1 MSPQLIPKPRPG
13 GLDPAAILEAFAFR
27 MMYSVARDQY
37 NATDLD
43 SYHALAFSVRDRIM
57 ERWFATQDAYYRQD
71 VKRVYYLSLE
81 FLLGRLLISNIINL
95 GADGAYADAVRSLG
109 LELERLSTCE
119 NDAGLGNG
127 GLGRLAACFLESA
140 STLALPFYGYGIRYE
155 YGIFRQRIIDGQQ
168 AEAPDP
174 WLRYGTP
181 WEIPR
186 PDVLFP
192 VKFYGRS
199 EFYKNGSEGHF
210 RWVDCQGVYAM
221 AYDLGVPGYRN
232 DTVNSL
238 RLWAAKSS
246 REFDLEKFN
255 AGAYVAAVEDKTS
268 SENISKVLYP
278 ADDQSAGRELR
289 LKQQYFFVSA
299 TIQDVIRR
307 FKKRPGRGW
316 EDLPDKVAI
325 QLNDTHPSIAIPEL
339 MRVLVDQE
347 MLEWDRG
354 WNIAQAVFG
363 YTNHT
368 VLPEALE
375 MWSKELIGRL
385 LPRHLQII
393 EEIDRRFRL
402 SAAAAGASDRAIA
415 QMAVIDDTKQAV
427 RMANLAIV
435 GSHSVN
441 GVARLHTDILKS
453 RVFADFNALYPR
465 KFNNKTNG
473 VTPRRW
479 LLQANPELSDLISEA
494 IGDGWKSDLDELRLL
509 EEYADDSEFRERWN
523 SVKHARKSKVAR
535 WLKGAYSIDID
546 AEFLFD
552 VQIKRIHE
560 YKRQLLNVLHAIALT
575 HRILDGDE
583 SVVPRAIVFGGKA
596 APGYAMAKLV
606 IRLIHEAAKFM
617 RGNPRVAERLK
628 VVFVPNY
635 DVSSAELLFP
645 ATELSEQI
653 STAGTEA
660 SGTGCMKAVM
670 NGGVIIGTLD
680 GANIEIGDAVGA
692 ENIFTFGQ
700 TADQIASLQRSG
712 YDPRRVIDATPELAR
727 ALARIATW
735 GSYGQILDALYAGD
749 RYFHCIDFAPYLET
763 QKRAGDAWL
772 HRDEWARRS
781 ILNTA
786 RSGSFSSD
794 RTVAEYAKEIWGV
807 ESVPVSLANAE
818 SAP

>member
-1 MSPQLIPKPRPG
+1 MPQLIPKPRPA
-13 GLDPAAILEAFAFR
+13 GLDPASILESFALR

-43 SYHALAFSVRDRIM
+43 SFQALAFAVRDRIM
-57 ERWFATQDAYYRQD
+57 ERWFATQDAYYRLD

-81 FLLGRLLISNIINL
+81 FLLGRLLISSIINL
-95 GADGAYADAVRSLG
+95 GAQDAYSDAVRSLG
-109 LELERLSTCE
+109 LELENLAACE

-155 YGIFRQRIIDGQQ
+155 FGIFRQRIVDGQQ
-168 AEAPDP
+168 VEQPDP

-199 EFYKNGSEGHF
+199 EYYVDKGVGRY
-210 RWVDCQGVYAM
+210 RWTDTQDVYAM
-221 AYDLGVPGYRN
+221 AYDFGMPGYKN
-232 DTVNSL
+232 STVNSL

-255 AGAYVAAVEDKTS
+255 EGAYVSAVEDKTS
-268 SENISKVLYP
+268 TENISKVLYP

-307 FKKRPGRGW
+307 FKKRAGRRW
-316 EDLPDKVAI
+316 EDLPDRVAI
-325 QLNDTHPSIAIPEL
+325 QLNDTHPAIAIPEL
-339 MRVLVDQE
+339 LRVLVDQE
-347 MLEWDRG
+347 MLEWDAA
-354 WNIAQAVFG
+354 WKIAQSVFG

-375 MWSKELIGRL
+375 TWSKDLIGRL

-402 SAAAAGASDRAIA
+402 HAASTGANEKAVA
-415 QMAVIDDTKQAV
+415 QMSVLDDARQAV

-441 GVARLHTDILKS
+441 GVAKLHTEILKS
-453 RVFADFNALYPR
+453 RVFADFQKVFPG

-479 LLQANPELSDLISEA
+479 LLQANPELSELITEV
-494 IGDGWKSDLDELRLL
+494 LDEHWKGDVDHLREL
-509 EEYADDSEFRERWN
+509 EDYAGDATFRERWN
-523 SVKHARKSKVAR
+523 SVKHARKTKVAE
-535 WLKGAYSIDID
+535 WLRRAYAIDVD
-546 AEFLFD
+546 PEFLFD
-552 VQIKRIHE
+552 IQIKRIHE
-560 YKRQLLNVLHAIALT
+560 YKRQLLNAMHAIALA
-575 HRILDGDE
+575 HRIADGDE
-583 SVVPRAIVFGGKA
+583 SIVPRTVIFGGKA
-596 APGYAMAKLV
+596 APGYAMAKLM
-606 IRLIHEAAKFM
+606 IRLIHSVAAFVRSSK
-617 RGNPRVAERLK
+617 RTAARLN

-670 NGGVIIGTLD
+670 NGGVIVGTLD
-680 GANIEIGDAVGA
+680 GANIEIRDAVRA

-700 TADQIASLQRSG
+700 TADQIAKLQAEG
-712 YDPRRVIDATPELAR
+712 YDPRRIIGSNDELRRVIE
-727 ALARIATW
+727 RIASW
-735 GSYGQILDALYAGD
+735 GQYGAIVDALTARD
-749 RYFHCIDFAPYLET
+749 RYFHCIDFAPYVET
-763 QKRAGDAWL
+763 QKRAADGWL
-772 HRDEWARRS
+772 QRDDWARRS

-786 RSGSFSSD
+786 RSGTFSSD
-794 RTVAEYAKEIWGV
+794 RTIREYAREIWGV
-807 ESVPVSLANAE
+807 EPVPVSLDR
-818 SAP
+818 

>member
-13 GLDPAAILEAFAFR
+13 GLDVASILESFAFR

-43 SYHALAFSVRDRIM
+43 SFQALAFAVRDRIM
-57 ERWFATQDAYYRQD
+57 ERWFATQDAYYRND

-95 GADGAYADAVRSLG
+95 GAAGAYADAIRSLG
-109 LELERLSTCE
+109 LDLEKIATCE
-119 NDAGLGNG
+119 SDAGLGNG

-140 STLALPFYGYGIRYE
+140 STLSLPFYGYGIRYE

-168 AEAPDP
+168 AESPDP

-181 WEIPR
+181 WEIQR
-186 PDVLFP
+186 PDIFFP

-199 EFYKNGSEGHF
+199 EYYKDGPVARF
-210 RWVDCQGVYAM
+210 RWADAQEVYAM

-232 DTVNSL
+232 NTVNSL

-246 REFDLEKFN
+246 REFDLQKFN

-268 SENISKVLYP
+268 TENISKVLYP
-278 ADDQSAGRELR
+278 ADDQSSGRELR

-307 FKKRPGRGW
+307 FKKRKERAW
-316 EDLPDKVAI
+316 EDLPNKVAI

-339 MRVLVDQE
+339 VRVLVDQE
-347 MLEWDRG
+347 MLEWDRA
-354 WNIAQAVFG
+354 WSIAQNVFG

-375 MWSKELIGRL
+375 TWPIDLLGRL

-393 EEIDRRFRL
+393 QEIDRRFRL
-402 SAAAAGASDRAIA
+402 QAAGRAAPI
-415 QMAVIDDTKQAV
+415 IDDARQVV

-441 GVARLHTDILKS
+441 GVAKLHTEILKS
-453 RVFADFNALYPR
+453 RVFADLNALYPG

-479 LLQANPELSDLISEA
+479 LLQANPELSELITET
-494 IGDGWKSDLDELRLL
+494 IGEEWKSDFEGLRDL
-509 EEYADDSEFRERWN
+509 EEYADDAEFRERWN
-523 SVKHARKSKVAR
+523 SVKHARKSKVAAR
-535 WLKGAYSIDID
+535 LRSAFSIDVD
-546 AEFLFD
+546 PEFLFD

-560 YKRQLLNVLHAIALT
+560 YKRQLLNVMHAIALAQ
-575 HRILDGDE
+575 RIADGDD
-583 SVVPRAIVFGGKA
+583 SVVPRAIIFGGKA
-596 APGYAMAKLV
+596 APGYAMAKLI
-606 IRLIHEAAKFM
+606 IRLIHEVAAFV
-617 RGNPRVAERLK
+617 RGNPRVVERLN

-680 GANIEIGDAVGA
+680 GANIEIRDAVGA
-692 ENIFTFGQ
+692 ENIFAFGQ
-700 TADQIASLQRSG
+700 TADEIAKLQATG
-712 YDPRRVIDATPELAR
+712 YDPRRVVASNAELGR
-727 ALARIATW
+727 VIERIASW
-735 GSYGQILDALYAGD
+735 NIYAPIVDAITGND
-749 RYFHCIDFAPYLET
+749 RYFHCIDFAPYVQMQE
-763 QKRAGDAWL
+763 RAARAWMQ
-772 HRDEWARRS
+772 RDVWARRS
-781 ILNTA
+781 IFNTA
-786 RSGSFSSD
+786 RSGPFSSD
-794 RTVAEYAKEIWGV
+794 RTIAQYAREIWHV
-807 ESVPVSLANAE
+807 EAVPVSLDR
-818 SAP
+818 

>member
-13 GLDPAAILEAFAFR
+13 GLDPASILEAFAFR

-43 SYHALAFSVRDRIM
+43 SFHALAYAVRDRIM

-81 FLLGRLLISNIINL
+81 FLLGRLLISNIFNL
-95 GADGAYADAVRSLG
+95 GAEGPYADAVRSLG
-109 LELERLSTCE
+109 LELEKLAACE

-140 STLALPFYGYGIRYE
+140 STLELPFYGYGIRYE
-155 YGIFRQRIIDGQQ
+155 FGIFRQRLVDGQQ
-168 AEAPDP
+168 IEQPDP

-199 EFYKNGSEGHF
+199 EYYVDNGEARW
-210 RWVDCQGVYAM
+210 RWVDTQDVYAM
-221 AYDLGVPGYRN
+221 AYDLGIPGYKN
-232 DTVNSL
+232 NTVNSL

-255 AGAYVAAVEDKTS
+255 VGAYLAAVEDKTS

-307 FKKRPGRGW
+307 FKKRPGKTW
-316 EDLPDKVAI
+316 KDLPDKVAI

-339 MRVLVDQE
+339 MRVLMDQE
-347 MLEWDRG
+347 MLEWDDA
-354 WNIAQAVFG
+354 WSIAQRVFG

-375 MWSKELIGRL
+375 AWSKELIGRL

-393 EEIDRRFRL
+393 EEIDRRFREQA
-402 SAAAAGASDRAIA
+402 SRAGASNQAVGRMAI
-415 QMAVIDDTKQAV
+415 IDDAGQSV

-441 GVARLHTDILKS
+441 GVARLHTEILKA
-453 RVFADFNALYPR
+453 RVFPDFQKVFPG

-479 LLQANPELSDLISEA
+479 LLQSNPELSEMITEA
-494 IGDGWKSDLDELRLL
+494 IGEGWKSDLGELRLL
-509 EEYADDSEFRERWN
+509 EEYAEGEFLERWN
-523 SVKHARKSKVAR
+523 SIKHARKTKVAA
-535 WLKGAYSIDID
+535 WLRRTYAIDVD
-546 AEFLFD
+546 PEFLFD

-560 YKRQLLNVLHAIALT
+560 YKRQLLNALHALALA
-575 HRILDGDE
+575 HRIADGDE
-583 SVVPRAIVFGGKA
+583 SIVPRAIIFGGKA
-596 APGYAMAKLV
+596 APGYAMAKLI
-606 IRLIHEAAKFM
+606 IRLIHSVGAFV
-617 RGNPRVAERLK
+617 RTNSRVAARLNI
-628 VVFVPNY
+628 VFVPNY

-680 GANIEIGDAVGA
+680 GANIEIRDAVGA
-692 ENIFTFGQ
+692 ANMFAFGK
-700 TADQIASLQRSG
+700 TADEIAKLQATG
-712 YDPRRVIDATPELAR
+712 YDPRRILESNAELRRVID
-727 ALARIATW
+727 RIASW
-735 GSYGQILDALYAGD
+735 GHYGAIVEALTVRD
-749 RYFHCIDFAPYLET
+749 RYFHCLDFASYVET
-763 QKRAGDAWL
+763 QKRAADAWL
-772 HRDEWARRS
+772 QRGEWARRS

-786 RSGSFSSD
+786 RSGPFSSD
-794 RTVAEYAKEIWGV
+794 RTVAEYAREIWGV
-807 ESVPVSLANAE
+807 EPVPVSVDQ
-818 SAP
+818 

>member
-13 GLDPAAILEAFAFR
+13 GLDPASILEAFAFR

-43 SYHALAFSVRDRIM
+43 SFHALAYAVRDRIM

-81 FLLGRLLISNIINL
+81 FLLGRLLISNIFNL
-95 GADGAYADAVRSLG
+95 GAEGPYADAVRSLG
-109 LELERLSTCE
+109 LELEKLAACE

-140 STLALPFYGYGIRYE
+140 STLELPFYGYGIRYE
-155 YGIFRQRIIDGQQ
+155 FGIFRQRLVDGQQ
-168 AEAPDP
+168 IEQPDP

-199 EFYKNGSEGHF
+199 EYYVDNGEARW
-210 RWVDCQGVYAM
+210 RWVDTQDVYAM
-221 AYDLGVPGYRN
+221 AYDLGIPGYKN
-232 DTVNSL
+232 NTVNSL

-255 AGAYVAAVEDKTS
+255 VGAYLAAVEDKTS

-307 FKKRPGRGW
+307 FKKRPGKTW
-316 EDLPDKVAI
+316 KDLPDKVAI

-339 MRVLVDQE
+339 MRVLMDQE
-347 MLEWDRG
+347 MLEWDDA
-354 WNIAQAVFG
+354 WSIAQRVFG

-375 MWSKELIGRL
+375 AWSKELIGRL

-393 EEIDRRFRL
+393 EEIDRRFREQA
-402 SAAAAGASDRAIA
+402 SRAGASNQAVGRMAI
-415 QMAVIDDTKQAV
+415 IDDAGKSV

-441 GVARLHTDILKS
+441 GVARLHTEILKA
-453 RVFADFNALYPR
+453 RVFPDFQKVFPG

-479 LLQANPELSDLISEA
+479 LLQSNPELSEMITEA
-494 IGDGWKSDLDELRLL
+494 IGEGWKSDLGELRLL
-509 EEYADDSEFRERWN
+509 EEYAEGEFLERWN
-523 SVKHARKSKVAR
+523 SIKHARKTKVAA
-535 WLKGAYSIDID
+535 WLRRTYAIDVD
-546 AEFLFD
+546 PEFLFD

-560 YKRQLLNVLHAIALT
+560 YKRQLLNALHALALA
-575 HRILDGDE
+575 HRIADGDE
-583 SVVPRAIVFGGKA
+583 SIVPRAIIFGGKA
-596 APGYAMAKLV
+596 APGYAMAKLI
-606 IRLIHEAAKFM
+606 IRLIHSIGAFV
-617 RGNPRVAERLK
+617 RTNSRVAARLNI
-628 VVFVPNY
+628 VFVPNY

-680 GANIEIGDAVGA
+680 GANIEIRDAVGA
-692 ENIFTFGQ
+692 ANMFAFGK
-700 TADQIASLQRSG
+700 TADEIAKLQATG
-712 YDPRRVIDATPELAR
+712 YDPRRILESNAELR
-727 ALARIATW
+727 RVVDRIASW
-735 GSYGQILDALYAGD
+735 GHYGAIVEALTVRD
-749 RYFHCIDFAPYLET
+749 RYFHCLDFASYVET
-763 QKRAGDAWL
+763 QKRAADAWL
-772 HRDEWARRS
+772 QRGEWARRS

-786 RSGSFSSD
+786 RSGPFSSD
-794 RTVAEYAKEIWGV
+794 RTVAEYAREIWGV
-807 ESVPVSLANAE
+807 EPVPVSVDQ
-818 SAP
+818 

>member
-1 MSPQLIPKPRPG
+1 MPQLIPKPPPA
-13 GLDPAAILEAFAFR
+13 GLDPASILESFALR

-43 SYHALAFSVRDRIM
+43 SFHALAFAVRDRIM
-57 ERWFATQDAYYRQD
+57 ERWFATQDAYYRLD

-81 FLLGRLLISNIINL
+81 FLLGRLLVSNIINL
-95 GADGAYADAVRSLG
+95 GAQDAYTDAVQSLG
-109 LELERLSTCE
+109 LDLENLAICE

-155 YGIFRQRIIDGQQ
+155 YGIFRQRIVDGQQ
-168 AEAPDP
+168 VEQPDP

-192 VKFYGRS
+192 VKFYGRT
-199 EFYKNGSEGHF
+199 EYYVDPGNSEGRW
-210 RWVDCQGVYAM
+210 RWVDTQDVYAM
-221 AYDLGVPGYRN
+221 AYDFGVPGYKN
-232 DTVNSL
+232 STVNSL

-255 AGAYVAAVEDKTS
+255 EGEYVAAVEDKTS

-278 ADDQSAGRELR
+278 SDDQSAGRELR

-307 FKKRPGRGW
+307 FKKRPERRW

-347 MLEWDRG
+347 MLEWDPA
-354 WNIAQAVFG
+354 WKIAQSVFG

-375 MWSKELIGRL
+375 AWSKDLIGRL

-402 SAAAAGASDRAIA
+402 QAAASGANANAIA
-415 QMAVIDDTKQAV
+415 QMSVIDDARQAV

-441 GVARLHTDILKS
+441 GVAKLHTEILKT
-453 RVFADFNALYPR
+453 RVFADFQKVYPG

-479 LLQANPELSDLISEA
+479 LLQANPDLSELITEVLNEDWK
-494 IGDGWKSDLDELRLL
+494 GDIDQLCEL
-509 EEYADDSEFRERWN
+509 EDYVDDATFRERWN
-523 SVKHARKSKVAR
+523 SVKHACKTKVAE
-535 WLKGAYSIDID
+535 WLKSEYAIDVD
-546 AEFLFD
+546 PEFLFD

-560 YKRQLLNVLHAIALT
+560 YKRQLLNAMHAIALA
-575 HRILDGDE
+575 HRIADGDD
-583 SVVPRAIVFGGKA
+583 SIVPRAIIFGGKA
-596 APGYAMAKLV
+596 APSYAMAKLL
-606 IRLIHEAAKFM
+606 IRLIHSVAAFVRSSK
-617 RGNPRVAERLK
+617 RTAERLN

-635 DVSSAELLFP
+635 DVSSAEMLFP

-670 NGGVIIGTLD
+670 NGGLIVGTLD
-680 GANIEIGDAVGA
+680 GANIEIRDAVGP

-700 TADQIASLQRSG
+700 TADQIAKLQSEG
-712 YDPRRVIDATPELAR
+712 YDPRRVIGSNDELR
-727 ALARIATW
+727 RVIERIASW
-735 GSYGQILDALYAGD
+735 GLYGPIVDALTGRD
-749 RYFHCIDFAPYLET
+749 RYFHCIDFAPYVET

-772 HRDEWARRS
+772 ERDAWARRS

-786 RSGSFSSD
+786 RSGMFSSD
-794 RTVAEYAKEIWGV
+794 RTIREYAREIWGV
-807 ESVPVSLANAE
+807 EPVPVDFDR
-818 SAP
+818 

>member
-1 MSPQLIPKPRPG
+1 M
-13 GLDPAAILEAFAFR
+13 
-27 MMYSVARDQY
+27 
-37 NATDLD
+37 
-43 SYHALAFSVRDRIM
+43 
-57 ERWFATQDAYYRQD
+57 
-71 VKRVYYLSLE
+71 
-81 FLLGRLLISNIINL
+81 INL
-95 GADGAYADAVRSLG
+95 GAEEAYADAVRSLG
-109 LELERLSTCE
+109 LELEKIAACE

-155 YGIFRQRIIDGQQ
+155 FGIFRQRIVDGQQ
-168 AEAPDP
+168 IEQPDP

-186 PDVLFP
+186 PDVLVP

-199 EFYKNGSEGHF
+199 EYYVDGGTPRW
-210 RWVDCQGVYAM
+210 RWVDSQDVYAM
-221 AYDLGVPGYRN
+221 AYDLGIPGYKN
-232 DTVNSL
+232 NIVNSL

-255 AGAYVAAVEDKTS
+255 EGEYMAAVQDKTS

-278 ADDQSAGRELR
+278 PDDQSAGRELR

-307 FKKRPGRGW
+307 FKKRTERSWKDLPGR
-316 EDLPDKVAI
+316 VAI

-347 MLEWDRG
+347 MLEWDEAWG
-354 WNIAQAVFG
+354 IAEKVFG

-375 MWSKELIGRL
+375 TWSRDLISRL

-393 EEIDRRFRL
+393 EEIDRRFRVQA
-402 SAAAAGASDRAIA
+402 SRAGASNQAVA
-415 QMAVIDDTKQAV
+415 QMAIIDDARQSV

-441 GVARLHTDILKS
+441 GVAKLHTEILKT
-453 RVFADFNALYPR
+453 RVFPDFVKLFPG

-473 VTPRRW
+473 VSPRRF
-479 LLQANPELSDLISEA
+479 LLQSNPELSELITEA
-494 IGDGWKSDLDELRLL
+494 IGDGWKSDLEELRQL
-509 EEYADDSEFRERWN
+509 EEYADADFRERWN
-523 SVKHARKSKVAR
+523 SVKHACKSKVAN
-535 WLKGAYSIDID
+535 WLQRMYAISVDP
-546 AEFLFD
+546 EFLFD

-560 YKRQLLNVLHAIALT
+560 YKRQLLNVLHALALA
-575 HRILDGDE
+575 HRIADGDE
-583 SVVPRAIVFGGKA
+583 SIVPRAIVFGGKA
-596 APGYAMAKLV
+596 APGYAMAKLI
-606 IRLIHEAAKFM
+606 IRLIHSAAAFV
-617 RGNPRVAERLK
+617 RSNPRVAARLN

-680 GANIEIGDAVGA
+680 GANIEIRDAVGG
-692 ENIFTFGQ
+692 ENIFTFGK
-700 TADQIASLQRSG
+700 TADEIAKLQASG
-712 YDPRRVIDATPELAR
+712 YDPRKVVESNAELRRVIE
-727 ALARIATW
+727 RIASW
-735 GSYGQILDALYAGD
+735 GQYGPIVDALLGRD
-749 RYFHCIDFAPYLET
+749 RYFHCLDFASYVDA
-763 QKRAGDAWL
+763 QKRAADAWL
-772 HRDEWARRS
+772 QRDQWARRS

-786 RSGSFSSD
+786 RSGPFSSD
-794 RTVAEYAKEIWGV
+794 RTVAEYAREIWGV
-807 ESVPVSLANAE
+807 EPVDVSLDQ
-818 SAP
+818 

>member
-13 GLDPAAILEAFAFR
+13 GLDPASILEAFAFR

-43 SYHALAFSVRDRIM
+43 SFHALAYAVRDRIM

-81 FLLGRLLISNIINL
+81 FLLGRLLISNIFNL
-95 GADGAYADAVRSLG
+95 GAEGPYADAVRSLG
-109 LELERLSTCE
+109 LELEKLAACE

-140 STLALPFYGYGIRYE
+140 STLELPFYGYGIRYE
-155 YGIFRQRIIDGQQ
+155 FGIFRQRLVDGQQ
-168 AEAPDP
+168 IEQPDP

-199 EFYKNGSEGHF
+199 EYYVDNGEARW
-210 RWVDCQGVYAM
+210 RWVDTQDVYAM
-221 AYDLGVPGYRN
+221 AYDLGIPGYKN
-232 DTVNSL
+232 NTVNSL

-255 AGAYVAAVEDKTS
+255 VGAYLAAVEDKTS

-307 FKKRPGRGW
+307 FKKRPGKTW
-316 EDLPDKVAI
+316 KDLPDKVAI

-339 MRVLVDQE
+339 MRVLMDQE
-347 MLEWDRG
+347 MLEWDDA
-354 WNIAQAVFG
+354 WSIAQRVFG

-375 MWSKELIGRL
+375 AWSKELIGRL

-393 EEIDRRFRL
+393 EEIDRRFREEA
-402 SAAAAGASDRAIA
+402 SRAGASNQAVGRMAI
-415 QMAVIDDTKQAV
+415 IDDAGQSV

-441 GVARLHTDILKS
+441 GVARLHTEILKA
-453 RVFADFNALYPR
+453 RVFPDFQKVFPG

-479 LLQANPELSDLISEA
+479 LLQSNPELSEMITEA
-494 IGDGWKSDLDELRLL
+494 IGEGWKSDLGELRLL
-509 EEYADDSEFRERWN
+509 EEYAEGEFLERWN
-523 SVKHARKSKVAR
+523 SIKHARKTKVAA
-535 WLKGAYSIDID
+535 WLRRTYAIDVD
-546 AEFLFD
+546 PEFLFD

-560 YKRQLLNVLHAIALT
+560 YKRQLLNALHALALA
-575 HRILDGDE
+575 HRIADGDE
-583 SVVPRAIVFGGKA
+583 SIVPRAIIFGGKA
-596 APGYAMAKLV
+596 APGYAMAKLI
-606 IRLIHEAAKFM
+606 IRLIHSVGAFV
-617 RGNPRVAERLK
+617 RTNSRVAARLNI
-628 VVFVPNY
+628 VFVPNY

-680 GANIEIGDAVGA
+680 GANIEIRDAVGA
-692 ENIFTFGQ
+692 ANMFAFGK
-700 TADQIASLQRSG
+700 TADEIAKLQATG
-712 YDPRRVIDATPELAR
+712 YDPRRILESNAELRRVID
-727 ALARIATW
+727 RIASW
-735 GSYGQILDALYAGD
+735 GHYGAIVEALTVRD
-749 RYFHCIDFAPYLET
+749 RYFHCLDFASYVET
-763 QKRAGDAWL
+763 QKRAADAWL
-772 HRDEWARRS
+772 QRGEWARRS

-786 RSGSFSSD
+786 RSGPFSSD
-794 RTVAEYAKEIWGV
+794 RTVAEYAREIWGV
-807 ESVPVSLANAE
+807 EPVPVSVDQ
-818 SAP
+818 

>member
-1 MSPQLIPKPRPG
+1 MSPHLIPKPRPG
-13 GLDPAAILEAFAFR
+13 GLDAASILEAFAFR

-43 SYHALAFSVRDRIM
+43 SFHALAFSVRDRIM

-71 VKRVYYLSLE
+71 VKRIYYLSLE
-81 FLLGRLLISNIINL
+81 FLLGRLLISNVINL
-95 GADGAYADAVRSLG
+95 GADNAYTDAIRSLG
-109 LELERLSTCE
+109 LELEKIAACE

-155 YGIFRQRIIDGQQ
+155 YGIFRQRIVDGQQ
-168 AEAPDP
+168 IEAPDP

-181 WEIPR
+181 WEIQR
-186 PDVLFP
+186 PDVFFP
-192 VKFYGRS
+192 VKYYGRS
-199 EFYKNGSEGHF
+199 EYYGDGPTGRF
-210 RWVDCQGVYAM
+210 RWVDTQDVYAM

-246 REFDLEKFN
+246 REFDLQKFN
-255 AGAYVAAVEDKTS
+255 VGAYVAAVEDKTS

-307 FKKRPGRGW
+307 FKKRTERTW
-316 EDLPDKVAI
+316 EELPDKVAI

-347 MLEWDRG
+347 LLEWDRA
-354 WNIAQAVFG
+354 WSIAQSVFG

-375 MWSKELIGRL
+375 TWPVELIGRL

-393 EEIDRRFRL
+393 QEIDRRFRL
-402 SAAAAGASDRAIA
+402 RASAKGRAVAI
-415 QMAVIDDTKQAV
+415 IDDARQVV

-453 RVFADFNALYPR
+453 RVFADFVALDPK

-479 LLQANPELSDLISEA
+479 LLQANPELSELITEA
-494 IGDGWKSDLDELRLL
+494 IGDGWPGDLDELRNL
-509 EEYADDSEFRERWN
+509 EQFVDDGDFCERWN
-523 SVKHARKSKVAR
+523 SVKHASKSKVAE
-535 WLKGAYSIDID
+535 WLQSTHGIQVDP
-546 AEFLFD
+546 EFLFD

-560 YKRQLLNVLHAIALT
+560 YKRQLLNALHALALA
-575 HRILDGDE
+575 HRILEGDE
-583 SVVPRAIVFGGKA
+583 SVVPRAIIFGGKA
-596 APGYAMAKLV
+596 APGYAMAKLI
-606 IRLIHEAAKFM
+606 IRLIHEIAAFV
-617 RGNPRVAERLK
+617 RGNPRVAERLN
-628 VVFVPNY
+628 VIFVPNY

-680 GANIEIGDAVGA
+680 GANIEIRDAVGG

-700 TADQIASLQRSG
+700 TAEQISQLQKTG
-712 YDPRRVIDATPELAR
+712 YDPRRIIAANRDLQSVI
-727 ALARIATW
+727 ARIASW
-735 GSYGQILDALYAGD
+735 GTYGSIVDALQTD
-749 RYFHCIDFAPYLET
+749 RYFHCIDFASYIET
-763 QKRAGDAWL
+763 QKRAADAWMQ
-772 HRDEWARRS
+772 RDGWGRRS
-781 ILNTA
+781 LLNTA
-786 RSGSFSSD
+786 RSSQFSSD
-794 RTVAEYAKEIWGV
+794 RTIAEYAQEIWHV
-807 ESVPVSLANAE
+807 EPVPVSVE
-818 SAP
+818 R

>member
-1 MSPQLIPKPRPG
+1 MSPQLIPKPQPG
-13 GLDPAAILEAFAFR
+13 GLDPSSILEAFAFR
-27 MMYSVARDQY
+27 MMYSIARDHY

-43 SYHALAFSVRDRIM
+43 SFHALAYAVRDRIM
-57 ERWFATQDAYYRQD
+57 ERWFATQDAYYQRD

-81 FLLGRLLISNIINL
+81 FLLGRMLISNIVNL
-95 GADGAYADAVRSLG
+95 GAEDAYADAVGRLG
-109 LELERLSTCE
+109 LDLETLAERE

-127 GLGRLAACFLESA
+127 GLGRLAACFLDSA

-155 YGIFRQRIIDGQQ
+155 YGIFRQRVVDGQQ

-199 EFYKNGSEGHF
+199 EYYIDEQGSGRF
-210 RWVDCQGVYAM
+210 RWTDTQDVYAM
-221 AYDLGVPGYRN
+221 AYDFGMPGYRN
-232 DTVNSL
+232 QTVNSL

-246 REFDLEKFN
+246 REFDLQKFN
-255 AGAYVAAVEDKTS
+255 VGAYVSAVEDKTQT
-268 SENISKVLYP
+268 ENISKVLYP
-278 ADDQSAGRELR
+278 ADDQYAGRELR

-307 FKKRPGRGW
+307 FKKRSGRRW

-325 QLNDTHPSIAIPEL
+325 QLNDTHPAIAIPEL
-339 MRVLVDQE
+339 IRVLVDQE
-347 MLEWDRG
+347 LVGWDQA
-354 WNIAQAVFG
+354 WTIAERVFG

-375 MWSKELIGRL
+375 TWSNELVGRL

-393 EEIDRRFRL
+393 EEIDRRFRKH
-402 SAAAAGASDRAIA
+402 AASAGADERAIA
-415 QMAVIDDTKQAV
+415 RMAIMDNARQAV

-441 GVARLHTDILKS
+441 GVARMHTEILKS
-453 RVFADFNALYPR
+453 RVFSDFNVLYPR
-465 KFNNKTNG
+465 KFSNKTNG
-473 VTPRRW
+473 VTQRRW
-479 LLQANPELSDLISEA
+479 LLQANPELAALITEA
-494 IGDGWKSDLDELRLL
+494 IGERWKTDFERLRELEPWVNDG
-509 EEYADDSEFRERWN
+509 AFREQWIA
-523 SVKHARKSKVAR
+523 VKHARKNKLAQ
-535 WLKGAYSIDID
+535 WLQGLHTIAIDPD
-546 AEFLFD
+546 SLFD

-560 YKRQLLNVLHAIALT
+560 YKRQLLNVLHAIALA
-575 HRILDGDE
+575 HRIADGDE
-583 SVVPRAIVFGGKA
+583 SVIPRSIVFGGKA
-596 APGYAMAKLV
+596 APGYAMAKLI
-606 IRLIHEAAKFM
+606 IRLIHEVATFV
-617 RGNPRVAERLK
+617 RSNRRIAERLN

-635 DVSSAELLFP
+635 DVSSAEVLFP

-680 GANIEIGDAVGA
+680 GANIEIRDAVGE
-692 ENIFTFGQ
+692 ENIFIFGQ
-700 TADQIASLQRSG
+700 TAEQIANLLAAG
-712 YDPRRVIDATPELAR
+712 YDPRRIVESNAELGRVI
-727 ALARIATW
+727 ARIASW
-735 GSYGQILDALYAGD
+735 GFYAPIVDGLYGPD
-749 RYFHCIDFAPYLET
+749 RYFHCIDFAPYVDT
-763 QKRAGDAWL
+763 QKRAADAWM
-772 HRDEWARRS
+772 HPAEWARRS

-786 RSGSFSSD
+786 RSAQFSAD
-794 RTVAEYAKEIWGV
+794 RTIAEYASEIWGV
-807 ESVPVSLANAE
+807 EPVPVSLAG
-818 SAP
+818 